1 MKAKFNKL
9 DRSKL
14 SKEVNSIL
22 DKIKKATD
30 NFKKEDK
37 KAEALFDRL
46 YDKIKEGKPEAIK
59 STKKPSKTKKKKSSG
74 GNRGVFV
81 KLAKSIRDAKPS
93 MTWNEA
99 LKEASKKLKAD
110 KEKANKKFASSI
122 QTIIDANKKY
132 FGSKTA
138 SSLEKDA
145 KQPAKPI
152 GKRRSKKGKTYYEYR
167 TNRTDVKQPPKS
179 FPMLEKGGNVDL
191 FDNYETLP
199 KKVRDTIDFYM
210 EKYQDGDYTYE
221 DSKNFLEEMQKQ
233 GYTFEYGLDNEPY
246 DLRKMAKGGKVEFI
260 TTRFTNKGFGYS
272 SDDYIAKV
280 PYKNKV
286 YIVQMGG
293 LWNDYNLSFEEM
305 QINDEDGNLVDK
317 RIARAVFRK
326 MLKEKPSTPPKPIKE
341 IKFAKGGAIKG
352 RNNKTGESYGV
363 VIGSM
368 KYTDEDKD
376 RVQVDVRSSY
386 SSRISERQLV
396 FDTKGNLIETT
407 NYGYTLDG
415 TLPKR
420 GSGQGK
426 SINASNKKETIDALV
441 DLGYNKGFANKLIDA
456 VKDEEFAKGG
466 KIGFEG
472 LAKKVAKNYEGKKV
486 KPKFQDEYGK
496 TYDKEEAMQV
506 GRAVAG
512 KVLKQQN
519 MKKME
524 DGGIVREENVAYQ
537 GGLNYGTTRT
547 IAPQFG
553 HGGNVNR
560 GSFNVT
566 ITMKDGRSADILPI
580 DVSEE
585 DAQDIADMINN
596 MKPMSARADMPL
608 PFEDGGAVTD
618 DYYARGGNVEVGDT
632 ILKVNEDDISKVFE
646 MGYEGGIQEYLD
658 DLNNKGLGYAEYDE
672 RQQEI
677 YTNSKDILNELENE
691 GIGFKTYGFAKG
703 GKIKIGDVVANT
715 ETRTIGVVRDVFED
729 DGDVRTDADG
739 VVDARNLEHYS
750 KMKHK
755 DYQIAPSTKREIGSK
770 YAKGGKT
777 QGYNARLDESL
788 GNRKGRESTKQ
799 QSKKDRRDESKG
811 MEKGSGRRA
820 YSSVSTMDVGDR
832 MMAKGGKVNVIDERS
847 VGKMKIIVMN
857 DGKSSRTI
865 TFKDGVQ
872 NQFNRNKQ
880 EDIDKLWEL
889 SSKVPFGTIVDK
901 NYKFAKGGG
910 IFAKG
915 KEGRYRI
922 LGVPKSKPMA
932 KPNFH
937 SSVHKFSDIKEAVEV
952 ARKDFKDLTNKDYEI
967 FVTDDKEDR
976 QIYNY
981 EKGGKVYIYND
992 NEYDEDEIVD
1002 VLKDDLLVFPDGIN
1016 NDQDLIN
1023 YFLENEYMEVKR
1035 YAKGGKVSMSEKL
1048 KMVEDEAIKIDPNPR
1063 NDKEAERV
1071 YKIAYKRVM
1080 GEDFEKKE
1088 IHKYK
1093 FKKGDSFET
1102 DTSYNLGGKNDIVTI
1117 TKLEQDLD
1125 MLPSYYIGRYKQKR
1139 FSKFDGNLSKEELE
1153 NLVESGKWKKISFEK
1168 GGGIFAKGK
1177 EGRYHILGVPKS
1189 KPMAKPNFHSSV
1201 HNFSDI
1207 KEAVEVA
1214 RKDFKDLTDKDYEI
1228 FVTDNKED
1236 RQIYNYEK
1244 GGKVKA
1250 KKEIV
1255 EGLEELEV
1263 GLAGASKKHKQ
1274 QSKLAKQIKDGFESS
1289 FEKGGNVPKRF
1300 LDEKGERKNDP
1311 ETIEELTEYVMSLP
1325 QTKSK
1330 HFNKVTNKYS
1340 ARRQKLHRK
1349 IINEF
1354 KDELVCIESDEPI
1367 AILMGGS
1374 PASGKSTFLRKYA
1387 PYLLKEEL
1395 LRIDADEVRAML
1407 PEYKGWNASATHNET
1422 QDIVKTLLSDRTIGI
1437 PCKYDVIF
1445 DGTMTSPKK
1454 YLDLIRLL
1462 KKLGYKVFV
1471 VFIDKVPKDV
1481 IMKRAMDRYKKSG
1494 RFVPPFV
1501 IEEFFETGKD
1511 SLAKVKAKV
1520 DGYMIVDGSNNN
1532 YKVIEQKG
1540 LKLPK
1545 TRKYSRLGV
1554 PLKRKVV
1561 KKK

>member
-1 MKAKFNKL
+1 
-9 DRSKL
+9 
-14 SKEVNSIL
+14 
-22 DKIKKATD
+22 
-30 NFKKEDK
+30 
-37 KAEALFDRL
+37 
-46 YDKIKEGKPEAIK
+46 
-59 STKKPSKTKKKKSSG
+59 
-74 GNRGVFV
+74 
-81 KLAKSIRDAKPS
+81 
-93 MTWNEA
+93 
-99 LKEASKKLKAD
+99 
-110 KEKANKKFASSI
+110 
-122 QTIIDANKKY
+122 
-132 FGSKTA
+132 
-138 SSLEKDA
+138 
-145 KQPAKPI
+145 
-152 GKRRSKKGKTYYEYR
+152 
-167 TNRTDVKQPPKS
+167 
-179 FPMLEKGGNVDL
+179 ML
-191 FDNYETLP
+191 
-199 KKVRDTIDFYM
+199 
-210 EKYQDGDYTYE
+210 
-221 DSKNFLEEMQKQ
+221 
-233 GYTFEYGLDNEPY
+233 
-246 DLRKMAKGGKVEFI
+246 
-260 TTRFTNKGFGYS
+260 
-272 SDDYIAKV
+272 
-280 PYKNKV
+280 
-286 YIVQMGG
+286 
-293 LWNDYNLSFEEM
+293 
-305 QINDEDGNLVDK
+305 
-317 RIARAVFRK
+317 
-326 MLKEKPSTPPKPIKE
+326 
-341 IKFAKGGAIKG
+341 
-352 RNNKTGESYGV
+352 
-363 VIGSM
+363 
-368 KYTDEDKD
+368 
-376 RVQVDVRSSY
+376 
-386 SSRISERQLV
+386 
-396 FDTKGNLIETT
+396 
-407 NYGYTLDG
+407 
-415 TLPKR
+415 
-420 GSGQGK
+420 
-426 SINASNKKETIDALV
+426 
-441 DLGYNKGFANKLIDA
+441 
-456 VKDEEFAKGG
+456 
-466 KIGFEG
+466 
-472 LAKKVAKNYEGKKV
+472 
-486 KPKFQDEYGK
+486 
-496 TYDKEEAMQV
+496 
-506 GRAVAG
+506 
-512 KVLKQQN
+512 
-519 MKKME
+519 
-524 DGGIVREENVAYQ
+524 
-537 GGLNYGTTRT
+537 
-547 IAPQFG
+547 
-553 HGGNVNR
+553 
-560 GSFNVT
+560 
-566 ITMKDGRSADILPI
+566 
-580 DVSEE
+580 
-585 DAQDIADMINN
+585 
-596 MKPMSARADMPL
+596 
-608 PFEDGGAVTD
+608 
-618 DYYARGGNVEVGDT
+618 
-632 ILKVNEDDISKVFE
+632 
-646 MGYEGGIQEYLD
+646 
-658 DLNNKGLGYAEYDE
+658 
-672 RQQEI
+672 
-677 YTNSKDILNELENE
+677 
-691 GIGFKTYGFAKG
+691 
-703 GKIKIGDVVANT
+703 
-715 ETRTIGVVRDVFED
+715 
-729 DGDVRTDADG
+729 DG

-832 MMAKGGKVNVIDERS
+832 MM
-847 VGKMKIIVMN
+847 
-857 DGKSSRTI
+857 
-865 TFKDGVQ
+865 
-872 NQFNRNKQ
+872 
-880 EDIDKLWEL
+880 
-889 SSKVPFGTIVDK
+889 
-901 NYKFAKGGG
+901 
-910 IFAKG
+910 
-915 KEGRYRI
+915 
-922 LGVPKSKPMA
+922 
-932 KPNFH
+932 
-937 SSVHKFSDIKEAVEV
+937 
-952 ARKDFKDLTNKDYEI
+952 
-967 FVTDDKEDR
+967 
-976 QIYNY
+976 
-981 EKGGKVYIYND
+981 
-992 NEYDEDEIVD
+992 
-1002 VLKDDLLVFPDGIN
+1002 
-1016 NDQDLIN
+1016 
-1023 YFLENEYMEVKR
+1023 
-1035 YAKGGKVSMSEKL
+1035 AKGGKVSMSEKL

-1214 RKDFKDLTDKDYEI
+1214 RKDFKDLTDKDYDI

-1554 PLKRKVV
+1554 PLKRKIV
-1561 KKK
+1561 KRK

>member
-1 MKAKFNKL
+1 ME
-9 DRSKL
+9 RY
-14 SKEVNSIL
+14 
-22 DKIKKATD
+22 
-30 NFKKEDK
+30 
-37 KAEALFDRL
+37 L
-46 YDKIKEGKPEAIK
+46 YFR
-59 STKKPSKTKKKKSSG
+59 KSST
-74 GNRGVFV
+74 
-81 KLAKSIRDAKPS
+81 L
-93 MTWNEA
+93 
-99 LKEASKKLKAD
+99 
-110 KEKANKKFASSI
+110 
-122 QTIIDANKKY
+122 
-132 FGSKTA
+132 
-138 SSLEKDA
+138 
-145 KQPAKPI
+145 
-152 GKRRSKKGKTYYEYR
+152 
-167 TNRTDVKQPPKS
+167 TD
-179 FPMLEKGGNVDL
+179 DH
-191 FDNYETLP
+191 D
-199 KKVRDTIDFYM
+199 
-210 EKYQDGDYTYE
+210 
-221 DSKNFLEEMQKQ
+221 
-233 GYTFEYGLDNEPY
+233 
-246 DLRKMAKGGKVEFI
+246 
-260 TTRFTNKGFGYS
+260 
-272 SDDYIAKV
+272 
-280 PYKNKV
+280 
-286 YIVQMGG
+286 
-293 LWNDYNLSFEEM
+293 
-305 QINDEDGNLVDK
+305 
-317 RIARAVFRK
+317 
-326 MLKEKPSTPPKPIKE
+326 
-341 IKFAKGGAIKG
+341 
-352 RNNKTGESYGV
+352 
-363 VIGSM
+363 
-368 KYTDEDKD
+368 
-376 RVQVDVRSSY
+376 
-386 SSRISERQLV
+386 
-396 FDTKGNLIETT
+396 ETT
-407 NYGYTLDG
+407 
-415 TLPKR
+415 
-420 GSGQGK
+420 GST
-426 SINASNKKETIDALV
+426 IYPASAFKGACSGDA
-441 DLGYNKGFANKLIDA
+441 AA
-456 VKDEEFAKGG
+456 
-466 KIGFEG
+466 
-472 LAKKVAKNYEGKKV
+472 
-486 KPKFQDEYGK
+486 
-496 TYDKEEAMQV
+496 
-506 GRAVAG
+506 
-512 KVLKQQN
+512 
-519 MKKME
+519 
-524 DGGIVREENVAYQ
+524 
-537 GGLNYGTTRT
+537 
-547 IAPQFG
+547 
-553 HGGNVNR
+553 
-560 GSFNVT
+560 
-566 ITMKDGRSADILPI
+566 
-580 DVSEE
+580 
-585 DAQDIADMINN
+585 
-596 MKPMSARADMPL
+596 
-608 PFEDGGAVTD
+608 GGAVTD

-832 MMAKGGKVNVIDERS
+832 MMAKGGKV
-847 VGKMKIIVMN
+847 
-857 DGKSSRTI
+857 
-865 TFKDGVQ
+865 
-872 NQFNRNKQ
+872 
-880 EDIDKLWEL
+880 
-889 SSKVPFGTIVDK
+889 
-901 NYKFAKGGG
+901 
-910 IFAKG
+910 
-915 KEGRYRI
+915 
-922 LGVPKSKPMA
+922 
-932 KPNFH
+932 
-937 SSVHKFSDIKEAVEV
+937 
-952 ARKDFKDLTNKDYEI
+952 
-967 FVTDDKEDR
+967 
-976 QIYNY
+976 
-981 EKGGKVYIYND
+981 
-992 NEYDEDEIVD
+992 
-1002 VLKDDLLVFPDGIN
+1002 
-1016 NDQDLIN
+1016 
-1023 YFLENEYMEVKR
+1023 
-1035 YAKGGKVSMSEKL
+1035 SMSEKL

-1214 RKDFKDLTDKDYEI
+1214 RKDFKDLTDKDYDI

>member
-179 FPMLEKGGNVDL
+179 FPMLEKGGNIDL

-199 KKVRDTIDFYM
+199 KKVRDTIEFYM
-210 EKYQDGDYTYE
+210 EKYVDGDYTYE

-246 DLRKMAKGGKVEFI
+246 DLRKM
-260 TTRFTNKGFGYS
+260 S
-272 SDDYIAKV
+272 
-280 PYKNKV
+280 
-286 YIVQMGG
+286 
-293 LWNDYNLSFEEM
+293 
-305 QINDEDGNLVDK
+305 
-317 RIARAVFRK
+317 
-326 MLKEKPSTPPKPIKE
+326 
-341 IKFAKGGAIKG
+341 
-352 RNNKTGESYGV
+352 
-363 VIGSM
+363 
-368 KYTDEDKD
+368 
-376 RVQVDVRSSY
+376 
-386 SSRISERQLV
+386 
-396 FDTKGNLIETT
+396 
-407 NYGYTLDG
+407 
-415 TLPKR
+415 
-420 GSGQGK
+420 
-426 SINASNKKETIDALV
+426 
-441 DLGYNKGFANKLIDA
+441 
-456 VKDEEFAKGG
+456 KGG

-537 GGLNYGTTRT
+537 GGLDYGTTRT

-618 DYYARGGNVEVGDT
+618 DYYAKGGQIQIGEVSFIPSLQKDFNIVVPEGRFRMIRDKGFGIPKQIYGGALTNYENVDANESDIV
-632 ILKVNEDDISKVFE
+632 LKYQKE
-646 MGYEGGIQEYLD
+646 IQEYL
-658 DLNNKGLGYAEYDE
+658 
-672 RQQEI
+672 
-677 YTNSKDILNELENE
+677 ENE
-691 GIGFKTYGFAKG
+691 SDLVYAKG
-703 GKIKIGDVVANT
+703 GKVLYNLG
-715 ETRTIGVVRDVFED
+715 RGVYELSEENQYKRYDRKKEMDSGYPNAIEV
-729 DGDVRTDADG
+729 
-739 VVDARNLEHYS
+739 LS
-750 KMKHK
+750 
-755 DYQIAPSTKREIGSK
+755 STKEASDFVNKSYAKGGKVKVQHYGNTLHDFDVKNKNEAEDRINKLLNRYNKKRNTTSNYAIYYEDENGKITSWQK
-770 YAKGGKT
+770 FAKGGKT

-832 MMAKGGKVNVIDERS
+832 KMEKGGSIGNKGRYIVSIDGRA
-847 VGKMKIIVMN
+847 
-857 DGKSSRTI
+857 T
-865 TFKDGVQ
+865 TFQGD
-872 NQFNRNKQ
+872 NLEEAYEEFLDTR
-880 EDIDKLWEL
+880 
-889 SSKVPFGTIVDK
+889 SKVLFKSDVLLIDTKNDETIEYYDSVEDREQQEE
-901 NYKFAKGGG
+901 FAKGGEIEVDNSQKLTHKG
-910 IFAKG
+910 KKYLIEWDRERNYRPMKYRTFISEDKVGGKLVSRNKDKKLFDEIYEKLLSKYAKG
-915 KEGRYRI
+915 GVVKVGDKVVITDEAIADSKLKSNYGEVLRI
-922 LGVPKSKPMA
+922 YEEEIYDGAINTL
-932 KPNFH
+932 
-937 SSVHKFSDIKEAVEV
+937 VEV
-952 ARKDFKDLTNKDYEI
+952 KTND
-967 FVTDDKEDR
+967 
-976 QIYNY
+976 
-981 EKGGKVYIYND
+981 GK
-992 NEYDEDEIVD
+992 
-1002 VLKDDLLVFPDGIN
+1002 IN
-1016 NDQDLIN
+1016 VITLQ
-1023 YFLENEYMEVKR
+1023 EVNKL
-1035 YAKGGKVSMSEKL
+1035 YAKGGKLDDILTKLDKVRNELVDLKL
-1048 KMVEDEAIKIDPNPR
+1048 KADLDTKDGV
-1063 NDKEAERV
+1063 AEFR
-1071 YKIAYKRVM
+1071 
-1080 GEDFEKKE
+1080 KKAQPL
-1088 IHKYK
+1088 
-1093 FKKGDSFET
+1093 KKQER
-1102 DTSYNLGGKNDIVTI
+1102 
-1117 TKLEQDLD
+1117 KLED
-1125 MLPSYYIGRYKQKR
+1125 K
-1139 FSKFDGNLSKEELE
+1139 LE
-1153 NLVESGKWKKISFEK
+1153 ESGYTLP
-1168 GGGIFAKGK
+1168 FA
-1177 EGRYHILGVPKS
+1177 
-1189 KPMAKPNFHSSV
+1189 
-1201 HNFSDI
+1201 
-1207 KEAVEVA
+1207 
-1214 RKDFKDLTDKDYEI
+1214 
-1228 FVTDNKED
+1228 
-1236 RQIYNYEK
+1236 K

-1330 HFNKVTNKYS
+1330 HYNKVTNKYS

-1354 KDELVCIESDEPI
+1354 KDELVCIERDEPI

-1554 PLKRKVV
+1554 PLKRKIV
-1561 KKK
+1561 KRK